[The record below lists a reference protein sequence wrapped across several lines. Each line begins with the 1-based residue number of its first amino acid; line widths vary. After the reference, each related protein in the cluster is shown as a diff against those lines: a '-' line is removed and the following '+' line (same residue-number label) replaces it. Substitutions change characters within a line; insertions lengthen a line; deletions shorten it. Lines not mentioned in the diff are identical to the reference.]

1 MDKYMCLDALISFEK
16 GHSGIELAEVV
27 LDATQRA
34 RYFFKFYVRFSY
46 DDMNIWLIKD
56 FIKFK
61 KNKSVFRIIALV
73 IFSNVENY
81 NNDIH
86 SIFPLLVNVCSPLL

>member
-16 GHSGIELAEVV
+16 GHSGYRISRGSFRCNY
-27 LDATQRA
+27 QRV
-34 RYFFKFYVRFSY
+34 RYFLKFYVRFSY
-46 DDMNIWLIKD
+46 DDMNIKN

-61 KNKSVFRIIALV
+61 INKSVFRIIALV
-73 IFSNVENY
+73 IFSNVENN

-86 SIFPLLVNVCSPLL
+86 SIFSLLVNVCSPLL